1 MEHKNRSITRV
12 TTMNKGRRKKCLKK
26 ENKKIKKKR
35 KNERKSCKERKKKK
49 WNIQTFRTFFE
60 EILGQN
66 KKKKSTNNIQIL
78 HSYLYTIYIHT
89 YEKRTS
95 IFPFLFNSYEQKNIV
110 LAEEGEEKNIG
121 RETELKREEGCAE
134 TMEEGMDPTK
144 NVDTGSRERRGK
156 RADNGKRKE
165 EGR

>member
-1 MEHKNRSITRV
+1 MSRKRKQKN
-12 TTMNKGRRKKCLKK
+12 
-26 ENKKIKKKR
+26 KKKR
-35 KNERKSCKERKKKK
+35 KNEKKNCRERKKKK
-49 WNIQTFRTFFE
+49 WNIQTFRTLFE

-66 KKKKSTNNIQIL
+66 KKKNQPITFR
-78 HSYLYTIYIHT
+78 YYTVIYIHT

-144 NVDTGSRERRGK
+144 NVDTGSSERRGK

-165 EGR
+165 GGR